1 MQRISTRLRWV
12 FELTAIA
19 GLGVSCARDTRAER
33 AGTTASAA
41 PAATLRAPD
50 VPYEPSPDHVVRE
63 IVRIAR
69 LVPGDV
75 LYDLGCGDGR
85 IVIAAVREPG
95 VRGVCVDIDPQRIA
109 ESRENARRAGVSE
122 RIEFRTQDLFETDLR
137 PATVVTLFL
146 WPEVN
151 LKLRPK
157 LFAELAPGA
166 RVVSYM
172 HDMGDWKPDETVPV
186 HSGKR
191 ETAVYRWNVPERS
204 ARDGTLS
211 GR

>member
-1 MQRISTRLRWV
+1 MRWITRHRRRV
-12 FELTAIA
+12 FALAAGA
-19 GLGVSCARDTRAER
+19 GLSLACARGRGAER
-33 AGTTASAA
+33 ADALASAA

-50 VPYEPSPDHVVRE
+50 VPYEPSPEHVVRE
-63 IVRIAR
+63 MVRIAR

-109 ESRENARRAGVSE
+109 ESRANAARAGVSE
-122 RIEFRTQDLFETDLR
+122 RIEFRTQDLFATDLSR
-137 PATVVTLFL
+137 ATVVTLFL
-146 WPEVN
+146 WPKVN

-157 LFAELAPGA
+157 LLAELEPGT

-172 HDMGDWKPDETVPV
+172 HDMGDWEPDETVPV

-191 ETAVYRWNVPERS
+191 ETAVYRWNVTGRA
-204 ARDGTLS
+204 ARDRTP
-211 GR
+211 